1 MEAGHRQ
8 DCWLVGTAVLLR
20 AAAVRQ
26 AGLFESSYFAYFEDN
41 ELAVRFAR
49 KGYFSRMAFDARV
62 LHFTPWQMEEQRA
75 SYFFYLMAR
84 NEMRFWVDNTPGAW
98 RRPVRY
104 RVVQRA
110 ITHAWR
116 LRQRGLQ
123 DKADACLLGAWDG
136 LLKRGGPP
144 VLNRPVPALMAFVYF
159 LAIARGAPK

>member
-1 MEAGHRQ
+1 MEA
-8 DCWLVGTAVLLR
+8 
-20 AAAVRQ
+20 
-26 AGLFESSYFAYFEDN
+26 
-41 ELAVRFAR
+41 
-49 KGYFSRMAFDARV
+49 
-62 LHFTPWQMEEQRA
+62 QRA
-75 SYFFYLMAR
+75 SYFFYLMER
-84 NEMRFWVDNTPGAW
+84 NEMRFWVDNTPNAW

-144 VLNRPVPALMAFVYF
+144 VLNRPVPALMAWVYA